1 MDERKQDIIEVNAGE
16 FIDFTYNIICN
27 RAEIHIKDKVICM
40 DRGNM
45 IWLCEEFLRQYGD
58 KKEDVYK
65 EKYEQLVFK
74 YADLTQKF
82 ADFLMSG
89 KKN

>member
-1 MDERKQDIIEVNAGE
+1 MDDKKHELIEVGKGEIIE
-16 FIDFTYNIICN
+16 FTYNIICN
-27 RAEIHIKDKVICM
+27 RAEIHIKDKIIRM

-45 IWLCEEFLRQYGD
+45 LWLCEEFLRQYGD

-74 YADLTQKF
+74 HADLATKF
-82 ADFLMSG
+82 AEFLMSG

>member
-1 MDERKQDIIEVNAGE
+1 MEDKKKIIEVRENE
-16 FIDFTYNIICN
+16 FVEFEFDHISRCVDLYFGDL
-27 RAEIHIKDKVICM
+27 EIRIPKPSM
-40 DRGNM
+40 L
-45 IWLCEEFLRQYGD
+45 WLCEEFLRQYGD

-65 EKYEQLVFK
+65 GKYEQLVFK

>member
-1 MDERKQDIIEVNAGE
+1 MDDKKHELIEVGVGE
-16 FIDFTYNIICN
+16 VIEFTYNIICN
-27 RAEIHIKDKVICM
+27 CAEIHIKDKVIRI

-45 IWLCEEFLRQYGD
+45 IWLCEEFLKQYGN

-65 EKYEQLVFK
+65 GKYEQLVFK

>member
-1 MDERKQDIIEVNAGE
+1 MDERKQEIIEVGAGE
-16 FIDFTYNIICN
+16 VIDFTYNAICN
-27 RAEIHIKDKVICM
+27 RAEIHIKDKVIRM

-45 IWLCEEFLRQYGD
+45 LRFCEEFLREYGD
-58 KKEDVYK
+58 KKEEVYK
-65 EKYEQLVFK
+65 DKYEQLVFK
-74 YADLTQKF
+74 YADFTQKF

>member
-1 MDERKQDIIEVNAGE
+1 MDEKKQEIIEVNAGE
-16 FIDFTYNIICN
+16 FIDFTYNAICN
-27 RAEIHIKDKVICM
+27 RAEIHIKDKVIRM
-40 DRGNM
+40 DRGDM
-45 IWLCEEFLRQYGD
+45 LRFGEEILREYGD

-65 EKYEQLVFK
+65 DKYEQLVFK

>member
-1 MDERKQDIIEVNAGE
+1 MDERKQEIIEVNADE
-16 FIDFTYNIICN
+16 VIDFTYNAICN
-27 RAEIHIKDKVICM
+27 RAEIHIKDKVIRM

-45 IWLCEEFLRQYGD
+45 LLLCEEFLRQYGD

-74 YADLTQKF
+74 YSDLTQNF
-82 ADFLMSG
+82 ADFLMRG

>member
-1 MDERKQDIIEVNAGE
+1 MDERKQEIIEVSVDE
-16 FIDFTYNIICN
+16 VIDFTYNAVCN
-27 RAEIHIKDKVICM
+27 RAEIHIKDKVIRM

-45 IWLCEEFLRQYGD
+45 LWLCEEFLRQYGD
-58 KKEDVYK
+58 KKKDVYK
-65 EKYEQLVFK
+65 DKYVQLVFK